1 MLNHFLDL
9 IFFKVLFIILL
20 NNDPQLNANQINI
33 WMDITVLLGTSCSVR
48 QPVQTSHQILT
59 SVTSLQAFYTG
70 GTGLQICRTSP
81 LLWVKLKWIDK
92 PESQSTSPNPH
103 TKSNPN
109 CKRPNLELGC
119 PYYAIQIASTTS
131 AEVLI
136 PTVWRKRAEREL
148 RKVLRECR

>member
-81 LLWVKLKWIDK
+81 LLWVRLKWIDK
-92 PESQSTSPNPH
+92 PESQSPSPNPH
-103 TKSNPN
+103 TVSQ
-109 CKRPNLELGC
+109 
-119 PYYAIQIASTTS
+119 IQIAKNQIWNC
-131 AEVLI
+131 AVHIMQYKLQAQQVLKY
-136 PTVWRKRAEREL
+136 WFWLFEEREL
-148 RKVLRECR
+148 RESLERC